1 MKKILTVAGGL
12 LCLATQVSFAQEAAK
27 TDKIIKVSG
36 ETVTAKV
43 TAVTDHDVSF
53 VYPGEETVNVIGTNQ
68 VKEID
73 FASGRVQ
80 MLTKRVEIHN
90 EEDWGKVTVTTVPGD
105 VQGLVSKGDVVA
117 AAIPMTAFSSQEA
130 LNERATEKLKRKA
143 AKMGAHII
151 LLTSDQ
157 NSILAGKTVKK
168 GVAYGYK

>member
-1 MKKILTVAGGL
+1 MKITSIVAGA
-12 LCLATQVSFAQEAAK
+12 LCLVAHVGFAQEAK
-27 TDKIIKVSG
+27 NDKIVKMNG
-36 ETVTAKV
+36 ETVAVKV
-43 TAVTDHDVSF
+43 TAVTDREVSF
-53 VYPGEETVNVIGTNQ
+53 TYPGEQTVNVIGVNQ

-80 MLTKRVEIHN
+80 MLTKRVEINN
-90 EEDWGKVTVTTVPGD
+90 ENDWGKVVVTTVPGD

-168 GVAYGYK
+168 GVAYGYQ